1 MYVMKKTD
9 RTKNRI
15 VDAVISLIDQDKKIS
30 VHNIARESKT
40 GYGTFYEHFRNLDDV
55 HTEAIAKII
64 AGGIDWGE
72 DELEK
77 NKLAGK
83 SHIFRIYLAWFLV
96 INAFKNYH
104 IAIWLRDHPTKI
116 NDLLAAGQPMTK
128 VWAKQA
134 IKLKEEPMFTNKNL
148 KHFEIARPY
157 FSWTVQNALSELQK
171 GRSHFEVYRELMKVI
186 NVLDL
191 PSEIHNKYVQE
202 VINFAKKHV

>member
-1 MYVMKKTD
+1 MHSMKKSD
-9 RTKNRI
+9 RTKKRI
-15 VDAVISLIDQDKKIS
+15 IDAVISLIDQDKKVS

-64 AGGIDWGE
+64 AGGIAWVE
-72 DELEK
+72 DESE
-77 NKLAGK
+77 KLAGK
-83 SHIFRIYLAWFLV
+83 SNIFRIYLAWFLV

-116 NDLLAAGQPMTK
+116 NDLLALGQPVTK
-128 VWAKQA
+128 VWAEEA
-134 IKLKEEPMFTNKNL
+134 IKIKEEPMFTNKNL

-157 FSWTVQNALSELQK
+157 FSWTIQNALSELQK
-171 GRSHFEVYRELMKVI
+171 GRSRGEVYKEVMKVI

-191 PSEIHNKYVQE
+191 PSEIHKKYVQE
-202 VINFAKKHV
+202 VINFAEKHV

>member
-1 MYVMKKTD
+1 MSLMKKSEQ
-9 RTKNRI
+9 TKVKI
-15 VDAVISLIDQDKKIS
+15 VDAVISLINQDKKIS
-30 VHNIARESKT
+30 VHNIAKESKT
-40 GYGTFYEHFRNLDDV
+40 GYGTFYEYFSSIDDA
-55 HTEAIAKII
+55 HSEAIAKII
-64 AGGIDWGE
+64 TVGLTWVE
-72 DELEK
+72 DESKK
-77 NKLAGK
+77 NQLSHK
-83 SHIFRIYLAWFLV
+83 SNIFKIYLSWFLA

-191 PSEIHNKYVQE
+191 PSEIHKKYVQE

>member
-15 VDAVISLIDQDKKIS
+15 VDAVISLIGQDKKIS
-30 VHNIARESKT
+30 VNNIARESKT
-40 GYGTFYEHFRNLDDV
+40 GYGTFYEHFCNLDDV
-55 HTEAIAKII
+55 HREAIARII
-64 AGGIDWGE
+64 AGGIAWIE
-72 DELEK
+72 DELA
-77 NKLAGK
+77 NKKFARK

>member
-1 MYVMKKTD
+1 MKKSD
-9 RTKNRI
+9 RTKKRI
-15 VDAVISLIDQDKKIS
+15 IDAVISLIDQDKKVS

-55 HTEAIAKII
+55 HSEAIAKII
-64 AGGIDWGE
+64 AGGIAWIE
-72 DELEK
+72 DQSEE
-77 NKLAGK
+77 LAGK
-83 SHIFRIYLAWFLV
+83 SNIFRIYLAWLLV

-116 NDLLAAGQPMTK
+116 NDLLTLGQPTTK
-128 VWAKQA
+128 VWAEEA
-134 IKLKEEPMFTNKNL
+134 IKIKEEPMFTNKNL

-171 GRSHFEVYRELMKVI
+171 GRNTFEIYKELMKVI

-191 PSEIHNKYVQE
+191 PSEIHKKYVQE
-202 VINFAKKHV
+202 VINFAEKHI

>member
-55 HTEAIAKII
+55 HSEAIAKII
-64 AGGIDWGE
+64 AGGIAWIE
-72 DELEK
+72 DQSEE
-77 NKLAGK
+77 LAGK
-83 SHIFRIYLAWFLV
+83 SNIFRIYLAWLLV

-128 VWAKQA
+128 VWAEQA

-171 GRSHFEVYRELMKVI
+171 GRSRGEVYKEVMKVI

-191 PSEIHNKYVQE
+191 PSEIHKKYVQE
-202 VINFAKKHV
+202 VVNFAEKHV

>member
-1 MYVMKKTD
+1 MHSMKKSD
-9 RTKNRI
+9 RTKKRI
-15 VDAVISLIDQDKKIS
+15 IDAAISLIDQDKKVS

-64 AGGIDWGE
+64 AGGIAWVE
-72 DELEK
+72 DESE
-77 NKLAGK
+77 KLAGK
-83 SHIFRIYLAWFLV
+83 SNIFRIYLAWFLV

-116 NDLLAAGQPMTK
+116 NDLLALGQPVTK
-128 VWAKQA
+128 VWAEEA
-134 IKLKEEPMFTNKNL
+134 IKIKEEPMFTNKNL

-157 FSWTVQNALSELQK
+157 FSWTIQNALSELQK
-171 GRSHFEVYRELMKVI
+171 GRSRGEAYKEVMKVI

-191 PSEIHNKYVQE
+191 PSEIHKKYVQE
-202 VINFAKKHV
+202 VINFAEKHV

>member
-1 MYVMKKTD
+1 MKKSD
-9 RTKNRI
+9 RTKKRI
-15 VDAVISLIDQDKKIS
+15 IDAVISLIDQDKKVS

-55 HTEAIAKII
+55 HSEAIAKII
-64 AGGIDWGE
+64 AGGIAWIE
-72 DELEK
+72 DQSEELE
-77 NKLAGK
+77 GK
-83 SHIFRIYLAWFLV
+83 SNIFRIYLAWLLV

-116 NDLLAAGQPMTK
+116 NNLLTLGQPVTK
-128 VWAKQA
+128 VWAEKA
-134 IKLKEEPMFTNKNL
+134 VKIKEEPMFTNKNL

-191 PSEIHNKYVQE
+191 PSEIHKKYVQE

>member
-1 MYVMKKTD
+1 MMKKTD

-30 VHNIARESKT
+30 VNNIARESKT
-40 GYGTFYEHFRNLDDV
+40 GYGTFYEHFCNLDDV
-55 HTEAIAKII
+55 HREAIARII
-64 AGGIDWGE
+64 AGGIAWIE
-72 DELEK
+72 DELA
-77 NKLAGK
+77 NKKFARK
-83 SHIFRIYLAWFLV
+83 SHIFRIYLSWFLV

-116 NDLLAAGQPMTK
+116 NDLLALGQPTTK
-128 VWAKQA
+128 VWAEEA
-134 IKLKEEPMFTNKNL
+134 IKIKEEPMFTNKNL

-171 GRSHFEVYRELMKVI
+171 GRNTFEIYKELMKVI

-191 PSEIHNKYVQE
+191 PSEIHKKYVQE
-202 VINFAKKHV
+202 VINFAEKHV

>member
-64 AGGIDWGE
+64 AGGIDWVE

-77 NKLAGK
+77 LAGK
-83 SHIFRIYLAWFLV
+83 SNIFRIYLAWFLV

-104 IAIWLRDHPTKI
+104 IAIWLRDHPAKI
-116 NDLLAAGQPMTK
+116 NDLLALGQPITK
-128 VWAKQA
+128 VWAEEA
-134 IKLKEEPMFTNKNL
+134 IKIKEEPMFTNKNL